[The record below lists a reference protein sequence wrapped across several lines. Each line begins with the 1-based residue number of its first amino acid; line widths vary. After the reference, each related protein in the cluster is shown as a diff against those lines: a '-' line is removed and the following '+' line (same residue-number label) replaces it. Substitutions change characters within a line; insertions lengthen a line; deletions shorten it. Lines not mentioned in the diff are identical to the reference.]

1 MKEEGR
7 VSGWEGNNRLEGEG
21 EGNNRLG
28 GEGEGNGK
36 VTEQKE
42 GGGWGGWQGGHVSRG
57 GTK

>member
-21 EGNNRLG
+21 EGN
-28 GEGEGNGK
+28 GK

-42 GGGWGGWQGGHVSRG
+42 GGGWGGWR
-57 GTK
+57 